1 MKALQEQ
8 DKILNQLKQR
18 ITLLERD
25 NAMLKNDNRSMQDL
39 EIKLKEANN
48 EIKRLMSMVTEVNN
62 LKKGFLYI

>member
-1 MKALQEQ
+1 
-8 DKILNQLKQR
+8 
-18 ITLLERD
+18 
-25 NAMLKNDNRSMQDL
+25 MLKNDNRSMQDL